1 MKKTALL
8 ILLMNNLVFTMQGA
22 TISLTSNNKSDY
34 SIYVESS
41 VTQDVHNAAIDL
53 QYHLE
58 LATGVRLPITSE
70 ARGKIISIGV
80 NKELTKTK
88 LNQTNYRDNELRIA
102 ISGDNLYLYGRDE
115 SKRPRWQADRS
126 IGTQYAVTEFLESFV
141 GFRFLAPGM
150 DFTYIPKLNRLEI
163 SIDREISQHP
173 YFVSRNFNERKKDQ
187 EWAARLRTGGS
198 FNAGHSWDDY
208 VSVEDIKKH
217 PEFLALQADGTRS
230 RGLSGNRVYA
240 NVKYCTSNKQLLDTF
255 AENVKNHLFVSPPPK
270 FKPISPS
277 DGAGW
282 CVCGECKKMIDLN
295 IDPAWGHFFGFKS
308 SATPLVM
315 NFYSEIL
322 KRVAPAMKE
331 GQYLTGY
338 VYYDYILP
346 PQNQMI
352 LPPKIALQIAILRH
366 YGLTLYKPEYQA
378 ELHKLLN
385 YWRTQTDFLVFY
397 GAATW
402 LRSGLGTPLGT
413 QKELLDFIMNT
424 AQKYKFKGMSIY
436 LNDWGSNAVF
446 NYLAAKKMWDP
457 SLDSEAVINDF
468 LKHAYGAGALEMR
481 KIYILIDEKIKAY
494 KIKTPAPRAEY
505 EMTPEMVREVY
516 AQIYPQI
523 EDLFVSAK
531 NKAKT
536 PLEKKMF
543 QEFEDVLVILCFN
556 LNNAELLTNGKKSA
570 LYRNE
575 DEYRKFMQTDSS
587 AVRTVKTAGEQGGIT
602 ILDPAGKKSMSI
614 LNVNK
619 NPAPVVDGDLADH
632 VWSYVRGAEQG
643 SAAAQ
648 SFVHQNSGEPVRDFT
663 RVTGS
668 YDAQNIYFGV
678 YCKDNNVITDNSNA
692 TAGDYVSLNFCDDL
706 DSAIVQLNFNAA
718 GKFEVLQMKNGQN
731 SPLPIKCNYKTMQQ
745 EGAWT
750 AEIAIDIASLKS
762 CNVLKNIN
770 ENLFS
775 TKWQGNFVRYNQPNN
790 EVTVWSFDRTKKESS
805 GILNFR

>member
-8 ILLMNNLVFTMQGA
+8 ILLMSNLVFTMQGA

-80 NKELTKTK
+80 NKELAKTR
-88 LNQTNYRDNELRIA
+88 LNQTGYLDNELRIG
-102 ISGDNLYLYGRDE
+102 IYGDNLYLYGRDE
-115 SKRPRWQADRS
+115 SKRPRWQNDRS

-141 GFRFLAPGM
+141 GFRFLAPGI
-150 DFTYIPKLNRLEI
+150 DFTYIPKLNRLQI
-163 SIDREISQHP
+163 SLDREISQHP

-208 VSVEDIKKH
+208 VSVEEIKKH
-217 PEFLALQADGTRS
+217 PEFLAMQADGIRS

-255 AENVKNHLFVSPPPK
+255 AENVKKHLFVSPPPK

-282 CVCGECKKMIDLN
+282 CACGECKKMIDLN

-346 PQNQMI
+346 PQNQMK
-352 LPPKIALQIAILRH
+352 LPPKMALQIAILRH

-378 ELHKLLN
+378 ELHKLLD
-385 YWRTQTDFLVFY
+385 YWSTQTDFMTFY

-516 AQIYPQI
+516 APIYPQI
-523 EDLFVSAK
+523 EELFVSAK

-556 LNNAELLTNGKKSA
+556 LNNAELLINGKNFA
-570 LYRNE
+570 LYR
-575 DEYRKFMQTDSS
+575 DEAGYGKFMQTDSN
-587 AVRTVKTAGEQGGIT
+587 AVQTVKLAGEQGGIT
-602 ILDPAGKKSMSI
+602 VLCPPGKKSMSI
-614 LNVNK
+614 LNINK
-619 NPAPVVDGDLADH
+619 NPAPIIDGELNDP
-632 VWSYVRGAEQG
+632 VWSYARGAEQG
-643 SAAAQ
+643 LADAQ
-648 SFVHQNSGEPVRDFT
+648 GFVHQDTGNPIRDFT
-663 RVTGS
+663 RITGS
-668 YDAQNIYFGV
+668 YDAENIYFGV
-678 YCKDNNVITDNSNA
+678 YCKDNNVITDNSSA
-692 TAGDYVSLNFCDDL
+692 TAGDYVSLTFSDDL
-706 DSAIVQLNFNAA
+706 NSTAVQLNFNAA
-718 GKFEVLQMKNGQN
+718 GKLEALQIDEGQ
-731 SPLPIKCNYKTMQQ
+731 SKPLALKCNYKTMQV

-750 AEIAIDIASLKS
+750 AEIAIDIASLKN
-762 CNVLKNIN
+762 CNVLKKIN
-770 ENLFS
+770 PNLFS

-790 EVTVWSFDRTKKESS
+790 EVTVWSFDRTQKKSS